1 VQCVGFGYDEE
12 MWPFLYKIIPGSPVD
27 MSANGPWAELDRLRA
42 MTFRVRGSDR
52 ILRINAMGV
61 DMGGANTAQVLSYCN
76 QRRGSDVGMVFA
88 TRGQGGPIPI
98 WPPRSSLSKTR
109 RRETFFNIGVDTA
122 KELIY
127 SRLAM
132 ELPEPGYRKPGYIHF
147 PIAENFDNEYYE
159 QLAAER
165 QVRAKRS
172 GQDIMIWEK
181 IRERNE
187 ALDTMVIALAVRRRW
202 GKLVG
207 SDPHSEADPLPQSI
221 QATPSPKKAA
231 PTEQHGSNEARQLAA
246 LLQEHPELRDD
257 PEMKALLQQIEEA
270 DDA

>member
-1 VQCVGFGYDEE
+1 
-12 MWPFLYKIIPGSPVD
+12 
-27 MSANGPWAELDRLRA
+27 
-42 MTFRVRGSDR
+42 
-52 ILRINAMGV
+52 MGV

-98 WPPRSSLSKTR
+98 WPPRSSLSKAR
-109 RRETFFNIGVDTA
+109 RRETFYNIGVDTA

-127 SRLAM
+127 SRLATDP
-132 ELPEPGYRKPGYIHF
+132 PEPGYRKAGYIHF
-147 PIAENFDNEYYE
+147 PLGAENFDNEYFE

-172 GQDIMIWEK
+172 GQDILTWEK

-187 ALDTMVIALAVRRRW
+187 ALDTMVIPLAVRRRW

-207 SDPHSEADPLPQSI
+207 RAIRIRKQSPCRNRSSRRHLRRKLPAPMKPSSSKRCCSSI
-221 QATPSPKKAA
+221 PS
-231 PTEQHGSNEARQLAA
+231 
-246 LLQEHPELRDD
+246 
-257 PEMKALLQQIEEA
+257 
-270 DDA
+270 